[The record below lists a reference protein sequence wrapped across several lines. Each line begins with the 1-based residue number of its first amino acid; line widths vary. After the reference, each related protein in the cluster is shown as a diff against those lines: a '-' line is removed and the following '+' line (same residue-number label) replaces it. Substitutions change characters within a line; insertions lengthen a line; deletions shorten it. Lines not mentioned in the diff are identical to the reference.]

1 MRILFAGTPSTAATV
16 LEGLI
21 SSGHDIVAVLTRE
34 DAPVGRKKILTP
46 SAVADVASKHG
57 LSTIKA
63 TKLTS
68 EVLEEIKA
76 LKVDLA
82 IVVAYGVLLRE
93 DALEAIV
100 NGWFNLHFSVLPRW
114 RGAAPVQHSIW
125 SCDLE
130 TGVTLFKID
139 SGLDTGHVVGVAETV
154 IEPDETSGEL
164 LQRLSSLGLTLLNQE
179 LPKLY
184 AGTFSL
190 TEQTGITTLAPKIQ
204 RADARISFNSSTK
217 EIENMVRAMNPEPM
231 AWCSFEGE
239 PMRVIRARVSN
250 QRVELAPGEV
260 ALVEQKV
267 LVGTGSDVALELLE
281 VQPSSKTAMSAKA
294 WLNGHSGKV
303 VLE

>member
-34 DAPVGRKKILTP
+34 DAAVGRKKILTP
-46 SAVADVASKHG
+46 SAVADVASRNG
-57 LSTIKA
+57 LPTIKA
-63 TKLTS
+63 SKLTS

-82 IVVAYGVLLRE
+82 IVVAYGVLLGQ
-93 DALEAIV
+93 DALDAIS

-114 RGAAPVQHSIW
+114 RGAAPVQHAILSG
-125 SCDLE
+125 DLE

-139 SGLDTGHVVGVAETV
+139 SGLDTGQVVGVAETV

-184 AGTFSL
+184 SGTFSR
-190 TEQTGITTLAPKIQ
+190 TEQTGLTTLAPKIQ
-204 RADARISFNSSTK
+204 RADARISFGSSAK

-231 AWCSFEGE
+231 AWCSFDGE
-239 PMRVIRARVSN
+239 PMRVIRARTSN
-250 QRVELAPGEV
+250 QTVNLAAGEV
-260 ALVEQKV
+260 ALVGQKV
-267 LVGTGSDVALELLE
+267 LVGTGSGVALELLE
-281 VQPSSKTAMSAKA
+281 VQPSSKTAMPAKA

>member
-21 SSGHDIVAVLTRE
+21 SSGHNIVAVLTRE

-46 SAVADVASKHG
+46 SPVADVAASHG
-57 LSTIKA
+57 LPTIKA
-63 TKLTS
+63 SKLTP

-76 LKVDLA
+76 LNVDVA
-82 IVVAYGVLLRE
+82 IVVAYGVLLRQ
-93 DALEAIV
+93 DALDAIS

-114 RGAAPVQHSIW
+114 RGAAPVQHAILTG
-125 SCDLE
+125 DLE
-130 TGVTLFKID
+130 TGVTLFKIN
-139 SGLDTGHVVGVAETV
+139 SGLDTGDVVGVAETV

-179 LPKLY
+179 LPKFY
-184 AGTFSL
+184 AGSFSL
-190 TEQTGITTLAPKIQ
+190 TEQAGVATLAPKIQ
-204 RADARISFNSSTK
+204 RADARINFKSSAK
-217 EIENMVRAMNPEPM
+217 EIENVVRAMNPEPM

-250 QRVELAPGEV
+250 QTVKLAAGEV
-260 ALVEQKV
+260 GLVEQKV
-267 LVGTGSDVALELLE
+267 LVGTGSDATLELLE
-281 VQPSSKTAMSAKA
+281 VQPASKTAMSAKA

>member
-34 DAPVGRKKILTP
+34 DAAIGRKKILTA
-46 SAVADVASKHG
+46 SAVADVASRNG
-57 LSTIKA
+57 LPTIKA

-76 LKVDLA
+76 LKVDLG
-82 IVVAYGVLLRE
+82 IVVAYGVLLRQ
-93 DALEAIV
+93 DALDAIP

-114 RGAAPVQHSIW
+114 RGAAPVQHAILSG
-125 SCDLE
+125 DLE
-130 TGVTLFKID
+130 TGVTLFKIN
-139 SGLDTGHVVGVAETV
+139 SGLDTGDVVGVAETV

-184 AGTFSL
+184 SGTFSL

-204 RADARISFNSSTK
+204 RADARISFTSSAK
-217 EIENMVRAMNPEPM
+217 EIENVVRAMNPEPM

-250 QRVELAPGEV
+250 QTVKLAAGEV

-281 VQPSSKTAMSAKA
+281 VQPASKTAMSAKA
-294 WLNGHSGKV
+294 WLNGHCGKV